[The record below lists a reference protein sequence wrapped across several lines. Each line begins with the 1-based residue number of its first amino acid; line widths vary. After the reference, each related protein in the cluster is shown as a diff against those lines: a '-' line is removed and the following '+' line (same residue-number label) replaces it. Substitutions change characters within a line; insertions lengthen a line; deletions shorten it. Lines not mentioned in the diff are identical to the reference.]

1 MMDFRLNHI
10 TALVVGLASIWFIS
24 SAARAADFAEVT
36 VESVVGQQVSGFVEL
51 PQLSASDLASLEIK
65 LASRPTYADNDVA
78 YYSVHQDLRFQAKER
93 TNGSVQLDIASNG
106 PLREPKL
113 NVLLRITW
121 PNGDLLQGL
130 TLSVP
135 FTEAALV
142 ADKTVLTT
150 SKDNLWQLAKR
161 TRDGSRVSISQQM
174 LAIQRLNPN
183 AFSEGNING
192 LKSGYLLRIPDFM
205 DAVEVDKALA
215 LDAVEGQH
223 SQWRGYQKEGQK
235 RDLKR
240 DQNSV
245 EKEGDKTP
253 LAELGADLPPAER
266 RGEVRIFQPESPMA
280 SGFDTEVRADADAA
294 VESKASFEEAASS
307 NGDELKLPENV
318 VVEASNGT
326 PADAQGDVNIDQ
338 SVNDQIDLM
347 MAEENQGSYS
357 AQFVWLVA
365 GGILGVL
372 IVIMLLR
379 RQMAERKKNL
389 EDAWVT
395 EADSDAEIDAEI
407 DDETEHGLDEA
418 KADQADPETL
428 DSQDD
433 PDTEADTEE
442 DFEESSEERS
452 EEAQQQG
459 AEVVEP
465 SISALAEAE
474 VEAEAEEEGT
484 GPIEPSVAPVITP
497 DISPTEEAAPT
508 TAKDETFLEVLDADE
523 APLEETSNAEVY
535 TTRLKLAEAYLEM
548 GDEAGARDMLNEV
561 VAEGDDAQKTLAKS
575 IIQRIDDA
583 LDDSKDT

>member
-1 MMDFRLNHI
+1 MMNFRLNHI
-10 TALVVGLASIWFIS
+10 TALVVGLAFMWFIS
-24 SAARAADFAEVT
+24 STARAADFAEVT

-51 PQLSASDLASLEIK
+51 PQLSSSDLAGLEIK

-93 TNGSVQLDIASNG
+93 TNGSVQLDISSNG

-121 PNGDLLQGL
+121 PDGDLLQGL

-205 DAVEVDKALA
+205 DAVEVDKASALA
-215 LDAVEGQH
+215 AVEGQH
-223 SQWRGYQKEGQK
+223 SQWRGDQKEGQK
-235 RDLKR
+235 EGQKGDLKR

-253 LAELGADLPPAER
+253 LVELGADLPPAER
-266 RGEVRIFQPESPMA
+266 RGEVRIFQPESPVA

-294 VESKASFEEAASS
+294 VESQASFEEAASS
-307 NGDELKLPENV
+307 NSDDLNLPENV
-318 VVEASNGT
+318 VVEASNNT
-326 PADAQGDVNIDQ
+326 LADAQGDDAKPVNIDQ

-389 EDAWVT
+389 EDAWVA

-407 DDETEHGLDEA
+407 DDEAEHGLEEA
-418 KADQADPETL
+418 KLDQADPEPL

-433 PDTEADTEE
+433 PGTEPDTEE
-442 DFEESSEERS
+442 DFEERSEARS
-452 EEAQQQG
+452 EEAQQEG
-459 AEVVEP
+459 
-465 SISALAEAE
+465 
-474 VEAEAEEEGT
+474 AEAEEEVT
-484 GPIEPSVAPVITP
+484 GPIEPSIAPVIAPVTAPINAP
-497 DISPTEEAAPT
+497 DISPTEETAPT
-508 TAKDETFLEVLDADE
+508 TVKDETFLEVLNGDE
-523 APLEETSNAEVY
+523 APLEETSNTEVY

>member
-10 TALVVGLASIWFIS
+10 TALVVGLAFMWFIG

-65 LASRPTYADNDVA
+65 LASRPTYADNDVT
-78 YYSVHQDLRFQAKER
+78 YYSVHQDLRFQVKER
-93 TNGSVQLDIASNG
+93 TNGSVQLDISSNG

-121 PNGDLLQGL
+121 PDGDLLQGL

-205 DAVEVDKALA
+205 DAVEVDKASALA
-215 LDAVEGQH
+215 AVEGQH
-223 SQWRGYQKEGQK
+223 SQWRGDQKEGQK
-235 RDLKR
+235 GDLKR

-253 LAELGADLPPAER
+253 LVELGADLPPAER
-266 RGEVRIFQPESPMA
+266 RGEVRIFQPESPVA

-294 VESKASFEEAASS
+294 VESQASFEEAASS
-307 NGDELKLPENV
+307 NSDDLNLPENV
-318 VVEASNGT
+318 VVEASNNT
-326 PADAQGDVNIDQ
+326 LADAQGDDAKPVNIDQ

-389 EDAWVT
+389 EDAWVA

-407 DDETEHGLDEA
+407 DDEAEHGLKEA
-418 KADQADPETL
+418 KLDQADPEPL

-433 PDTEADTEE
+433 PGTEPDTEE
-442 DFEESSEERS
+442 DFEERSEARS
-452 EEAQQQG
+452 EEAQQEG
-459 AEVVEP
+459 
-465 SISALAEAE
+465 
-474 VEAEAEEEGT
+474 AEAEEEVT
-484 GPIEPSVAPVITP
+484 GPIEPSIAPVIAPVTAPINAP
-497 DISPTEEAAPT
+497 DISPTEETAPT
-508 TAKDETFLEVLDADE
+508 TVKDETFLEVLNGDE
-523 APLEETSNAEVY
+523 APLEETSNTEVY

>member
-1 MMDFRLNHI
+1 MMNFRLNHI
-10 TALVVGLASIWFIS
+10 TALVVGLAFMWFIG

-78 YYSVHQDLRFQAKER
+78 YYSVYQDLRFQAKER
-93 TNGSVQLDIASNG
+93 TNGSVQLDISSNG

-121 PNGDLLQGL
+121 PDGDLLQGL

-183 AFSEGNING
+183 AFSGGNING

-205 DAVEVDKALA
+205 DAVEVDKASALA
-215 LDAVEGQH
+215 AVEGQH
-223 SQWRGYQKEGQK
+223 SQWRGDQKEGQK
-235 RDLKR
+235 EGQKGDLKR

-253 LAELGADLPPAER
+253 LVELGADLPPAER
-266 RGEVRIFQPESPMA
+266 RGEVRIFQPESPVA

-294 VESKASFEEAASS
+294 VESQASFEEAASS
-307 NGDELKLPENV
+307 NVDDLNLPENV
-318 VVEASNGT
+318 VVEASNNT
-326 PADAQGDVNIDQ
+326 LADAQGDDAKPVNIDQ

-389 EDAWVT
+389 EDAWVA

-407 DDETEHGLDEA
+407 DDEAEHGLEEA
-418 KADQADPETL
+418 KLDQADPEPL

-433 PDTEADTEE
+433 PGTEPDTEE
-442 DFEESSEERS
+442 DFEERSEARS
-452 EEAQQQG
+452 EEAQQEG
-459 AEVVEP
+459 
-465 SISALAEAE
+465 
-474 VEAEAEEEGT
+474 AEAEEEVT
-484 GPIEPSVAPVITP
+484 GPIEPSIAPVIAPVTAPINAP
-497 DISPTEEAAPT
+497 DISPTEETAPT
-508 TAKDETFLEVLDADE
+508 TVKDETFLEVLNGDE
-523 APLEETSNAEVY
+523 APLEETSNTEVY

>member
-1 MMDFRLNHI
+1 MMNFRLNHI
-10 TALVVGLASIWFIS
+10 TALVVGLAFMWFIG
-24 SAARAADFAEVT
+24 SAARAAGFAEVT

-93 TNGSVQLDIASNG
+93 TNGSVQLDISSNG

-121 PNGDLLQGL
+121 PDGDLLQGL

-205 DAVEVDKALA
+205 DAVEVDKASA

-223 SQWRGYQKEGQK
+223 SQWRGDQKEGQK
-235 RDLKR
+235 GDLKR

-253 LAELGADLPPAER
+253 LVELGADLPPAER
-266 RGEVRIFQPESPMA
+266 RGEVRIFQPESPA
-280 SGFDTEVRADADAA
+280 TSGFDTEVRAGADAA
-294 VESKASFEEAASS
+294 VESQVSFEEAASS
-307 NGDELKLPENV
+307 NGDDLNLPENV
-318 VVEASNGT
+318 VVEASNNT
-326 PADAQGDVNIDQ
+326 LADAQGDDAKPVNIDQ

-372 IVIMLLR
+372 VVIMLLR

-389 EDAWVT
+389 EDAWVA

-407 DDETEHGLDEA
+407 DDEAEHGLEEA
-418 KADQADPETL
+418 KLDQADPEPL

-433 PDTEADTEE
+433 PGTEPDTEE
-442 DFEESSEERS
+442 DFEERSEARS
-452 EEAQQQG
+452 EEAQQEG
-459 AEVVEP
+459 
-465 SISALAEAE
+465 
-474 VEAEAEEEGT
+474 AEAEEEVT
-484 GPIEPSVAPVITP
+484 GPIEPSIAPVTTPINAP
-497 DISPTEEAAPT
+497 DISPTEETAPT
-508 TAKDETFLEVLDADE
+508 TVKDETFLEVLNGDE
-523 APLEETSNAEVY
+523 APLEETSNTEVY

>member
-1 MMDFRLNHI
+1 MMNFRLNHI
-10 TALVVGLASIWFIS
+10 TALVVGLAFMWFIG

-78 YYSVHQDLRFQAKER
+78 YYSVYQDLRFQAKER
-93 TNGSVQLDIASNG
+93 TNGSVQLDISSNG

-121 PNGDLLQGL
+121 PDGDLLQGL

-205 DAVEVDKALA
+205 DAVEVDKASA

-223 SQWRGYQKEGQK
+223 SQWRGDQKEGQK
-235 RDLKR
+235 EGQKGDLKR

-253 LAELGADLPPAER
+253 LVELGADLPPAER
-266 RGEVRIFQPESPMA
+266 RGEVRIFQSESPVA

-294 VESKASFEEAASS
+294 VESQASFEEAASS
-307 NGDELKLPENV
+307 NSDDLNLPENV
-318 VVEASNGT
+318 VVEASNNT
-326 PADAQGDVNIDQ
+326 LADAQDDDAKPVNIDQ

-372 IVIMLLR
+372 VVIMLLR

-389 EDAWVT
+389 EDAWVA

-407 DDETEHGLDEA
+407 DDEAEHGLEEA
-418 KADQADPETL
+418 KLDQADPEPL

-433 PDTEADTEE
+433 PGTEPDTEE
-442 DFEESSEERS
+442 DFEERSEARS
-452 EEAQQQG
+452 EEAQQEG
-459 AEVVEP
+459 
-465 SISALAEAE
+465 
-474 VEAEAEEEGT
+474 AEAEEEVT
-484 GPIEPSVAPVITP
+484 GPIEPSIAPVIAPVTAPINAP
-497 DISPTEEAAPT
+497 DISPTEETAPT
-508 TAKDETFLEVLDADE
+508 TVKDETFLEVLNGDE
-523 APLEETSNAEVY
+523 APLEETSNTEVY

>member
-1 MMDFRLNHI
+1 MMNFRLNHI
-10 TALVVGLASIWFIS
+10 TALVVGLAFMWFIG

-78 YYSVHQDLRFQAKER
+78 YYSVYQDLRFQAKER
-93 TNGSVQLDIASNG
+93 TNGSVQLDISSNG

-121 PNGDLLQGL
+121 PDGDLLQGL

-205 DAVEVDKALA
+205 DAVEVDKASA

-223 SQWRGYQKEGQK
+223 SQWRGDQKEGQK
-235 RDLKR
+235 GDLKR

-253 LAELGADLPPAER
+253 LVELGADLPPAER
-266 RGEVRIFQPESPMA
+266 RGEVRIFQSESPVA

-294 VESKASFEEAASS
+294 VESQASFEEAASS
-307 NGDELKLPENV
+307 NSDDLNLPENV
-318 VVEASNGT
+318 VVEASNNT
-326 PADAQGDVNIDQ
+326 LADAQGDDAKPVNIDQ

-389 EDAWVT
+389 EDAWVA

-407 DDETEHGLDEA
+407 DDEAEHGLEEA
-418 KADQADPETL
+418 KLDQADPEPL

-433 PDTEADTEE
+433 PGTEPDTEE
-442 DFEESSEERS
+442 DFEERSEARS
-452 EEAQQQG
+452 EEAQQEG
-459 AEVVEP
+459 
-465 SISALAEAE
+465 
-474 VEAEAEEEGT
+474 AEAEEEVT
-484 GPIEPSVAPVITP
+484 GPIEPSIAPVTTPINAP
-497 DISPTEEAAPT
+497 DISPTEETAPT
-508 TAKDETFLEVLDADE
+508 TVKDETFLEVLNGDE
-523 APLEETSNAEVY
+523 APLEETSNTEVY

>member
-1 MMDFRLNHI
+1 MMNFRLNHI
-10 TALVVGLASIWFIS
+10 TALVVGLAFMWFIG

-93 TNGSVQLDIASNG
+93 TNGSVQLDISSNG

-121 PNGDLLQGL
+121 PDGDLLQGL

-205 DAVEVDKALA
+205 DAVEVDKASALA
-215 LDAVEGQH
+215 AVEGQH
-223 SQWRGYQKEGQK
+223 SQWRGDQKEGQK
-235 RDLKR
+235 EGQKGDLKR

-253 LAELGADLPPAER
+253 LVELGADLPPAER
-266 RGEVRIFQPESPMA
+266 RGEVRIFQPESPVA

-294 VESKASFEEAASS
+294 VESQASFEEAASS
-307 NGDELKLPENV
+307 NSDDLNLPENV
-318 VVEASNGT
+318 VVEASNNT
-326 PADAQGDVNIDQ
+326 LADAQGDDAKPVNIDQ

-389 EDAWVT
+389 EDAWVA

-407 DDETEHGLDEA
+407 DDEAEHGLKEA
-418 KADQADPETL
+418 KLDQADPEPL

-433 PDTEADTEE
+433 PGTEPDTEE
-442 DFEESSEERS
+442 DFEERSEARS
-452 EEAQQQG
+452 EEAQQEG
-459 AEVVEP
+459 
-465 SISALAEAE
+465 
-474 VEAEAEEEGT
+474 AEAEEEVT
-484 GPIEPSVAPVITP
+484 GPIEPSIAPVTAPINAP
-497 DISPTEEAAPT
+497 DISPTEETAPT
-508 TAKDETFLEVLDADE
+508 TVKDETFLEVLNGDE
-523 APLEETSNAEVY
+523 APLEETSNTEVY

>member
-1 MMDFRLNHI
+1 MNHI
-10 TALVVGLASIWFIS
+10 TALVVGLAFMWFSS

-51 PQLSASDLASLEIK
+51 PQLSSSDLAGLEIK
-65 LASRPTYADNDVA
+65 LASRPTYADNNVA

-93 TNGSVQLDIASNG
+93 TNGSVQLDISSNG

-121 PNGDLLQGL
+121 PDGDLLQGL

-142 ADKTVLTT
+142 ANKTVLTT

-205 DAVEVDKALA
+205 DAVEVDKASA

-223 SQWRGYQKEGQK
+223 SQWRGDQKSNQREGQK
-235 RDLKR
+235 GDLKR
-240 DQNSV
+240 DLNSV

-253 LAELGADLPPAER
+253 LVELGADLPPAER
-266 RGEVRIFQPESPMA
+266 RGEVRIFQPESPVT
-280 SGFDTEVRADADAA
+280 SGFDTEVRADADTA
-294 VESKASFEEAASS
+294 VESQASFEEAASS
-307 NGDELKLPENV
+307 NGDDLNLPENV
-318 VVEASNGT
+318 VVEASNNT
-326 PADAQGDVNIDQ
+326 LTDAQGNDAKPVNIDQ

-389 EDAWVT
+389 EDAWVA

-407 DDETEHGLDEA
+407 DDKTEHGLEEA
-418 KADQADPETL
+418 KLDQADPEPL
-428 DSQDD
+428 DGQDD
-433 PDTEADTEE
+433 PDTEPDTEE
-442 DFEESSEERS
+442 DFEERS
-452 EEAQQQG
+452 EARSEG
-459 AEVVEP
+459 APQEG
-465 SISALAEAE
+465 AA
-474 VEAEAEEEGT
+474 AEEEVT
-484 GPIEPSVAPVITP
+484 GPIEPSIAPVTAPVTAPINAAINAP
-497 DISPTEEAAPT
+497 DISPTEETAPT
-508 TAKDETFLEVLDADE
+508 TAKDETFLEMLNADE
-523 APLEETSNAEVY
+523 APLEETSNTEVY

-561 VAEGDDAQKTLAKS
+561 VAEGDDAQKALAKS

>member
-1 MMDFRLNHI
+1 MMNFRLNHI
-10 TALVVGLASIWFIS
+10 TALVVGLAFMWFIG

-65 LASRPTYADNDVA
+65 LASRPTYADNDVT
-78 YYSVHQDLRFQAKER
+78 YYSVHQDLRFQVKER
-93 TNGSVQLDIASNG
+93 TNGSVQLDISSNG

-121 PNGDLLQGL
+121 PDGDLLQGL

-205 DAVEVDKALA
+205 DAVEVDKASALA
-215 LDAVEGQH
+215 AVEGQH
-223 SQWRGYQKEGQK
+223 SQWRGDQKEGQK
-235 RDLKR
+235 EGQKGDLKI

-253 LAELGADLPPAER
+253 LVELGADLPPAER
-266 RGEVRIFQPESPMA
+266 RGEVRIFQPESPVA

-294 VESKASFEEAASS
+294 VESQASFEEAASS
-307 NGDELKLPENV
+307 NSDDLNLPENV
-318 VVEASNGT
+318 VVEASNNT
-326 PADAQGDVNIDQ
+326 LADAQGDDAKPVNIDQ

-389 EDAWVT
+389 EDAWVA

-407 DDETEHGLDEA
+407 DDEAEHGLKEA
-418 KADQADPETL
+418 KLDQADPEPL

-433 PDTEADTEE
+433 PGTEPDTEE
-442 DFEESSEERS
+442 DFEERSEARS
-452 EEAQQQG
+452 EEAQQEG
-459 AEVVEP
+459 
-465 SISALAEAE
+465 
-474 VEAEAEEEGT
+474 AEAEEEVT
-484 GPIEPSVAPVITP
+484 GPIEPSIAPVIAPVTAPINAP
-497 DISPTEEAAPT
+497 DISPTEETAPT
-508 TAKDETFLEVLDADE
+508 TVKDETFLEVLNGDE
-523 APLEETSNAEVY
+523 APLEETSNTEVY

>member
-1 MMDFRLNHI
+1 MMNFRLNHI
-10 TALVVGLASIWFIS
+10 TALVVGLAFMWFIG

-65 LASRPTYADNDVA
+65 LASRPTYADNDVT
-78 YYSVHQDLRFQAKER
+78 YYSVHQDLRFQVKER
-93 TNGSVQLDIASNG
+93 TNGSVQLDISSNG

-121 PNGDLLQGL
+121 PDGDLLQGL

-205 DAVEVDKALA
+205 DAVEVDKASALA
-215 LDAVEGQH
+215 AVEGQH
-223 SQWRGYQKEGQK
+223 SQWRGDQKEGQK
-235 RDLKR
+235 EGQKGDLKR

-253 LAELGADLPPAER
+253 LVELGADLPPAER
-266 RGEVRIFQPESPMA
+266 RGEVRIFQPESPVA

-294 VESKASFEEAASS
+294 VESQASFEEAASS
-307 NGDELKLPENV
+307 NSDDLNLPENV
-318 VVEASNGT
+318 VVEASNNT
-326 PADAQGDVNIDQ
+326 LADAQGDDAKPVNIDQ

-389 EDAWVT
+389 EDAWVA

-407 DDETEHGLDEA
+407 DDEAEHGLKEA
-418 KADQADPETL
+418 KLDQADPEPL

-433 PDTEADTEE
+433 PGTEPDTEE
-442 DFEESSEERS
+442 DFEERSEARS
-452 EEAQQQG
+452 EEAQQEG
-459 AEVVEP
+459 
-465 SISALAEAE
+465 
-474 VEAEAEEEGT
+474 AEAEEEVT
-484 GPIEPSVAPVITP
+484 GPIEPSIAPVIAPVTAPINAP
-497 DISPTEEAAPT
+497 DILPTEETAPT
-508 TAKDETFLEVLDADE
+508 TVKDETFLEVLNGDE
-523 APLEETSNAEVY
+523 APLEETSNTEVY

>member
-1 MMDFRLNHI
+1 MMNFRLNHI
-10 TALVVGLASIWFIS
+10 TALVVGLAFMWFIG

-93 TNGSVQLDIASNG
+93 TNGSVQLDISSNG

-121 PNGDLLQGL
+121 PDGDLLQGL

-161 TRDGSRVSISQQM
+161 TRDGSRVSISQ
-174 LAIQRLNPN
+174 
-183 AFSEGNING
+183 
-192 LKSGYLLRIPDFM
+192 
-205 DAVEVDKALA
+205 
-215 LDAVEGQH
+215 H
-223 SQWRGYQKEGQK
+223 SQWRGDQKEDQKEGQK
-235 RDLKR
+235 GDLKR

-253 LAELGADLPPAER
+253 LVELGADLPPAER
-266 RGEVRIFQPESPMA
+266 RGEVRIFQPESPVA
-280 SGFDTEVRADADAA
+280 SGFDTEVRAGADAA
-294 VESKASFEEAASS
+294 VESQASFEEAASS
-307 NGDELKLPENV
+307 NGDDLNLPENV
-318 VVEASNGT
+318 VVEASNNT
-326 PADAQGDVNIDQ
+326 LADAQGDDAKPVNIDQ

-389 EDAWVT
+389 EDAWVA

-407 DDETEHGLDEA
+407 DDEAEHGLEEA
-418 KADQADPETL
+418 KLDQADPEPL

-433 PDTEADTEE
+433 PGTEPDTEE
-442 DFEESSEERS
+442 DFEERSEARS
-452 EEAQQQG
+452 EEAQQEG
-459 AEVVEP
+459 
-465 SISALAEAE
+465 
-474 VEAEAEEEGT
+474 AEAEEEVT
-484 GPIEPSVAPVITP
+484 GPIEPSIAPVTTPINAP
-497 DISPTEEAAPT
+497 DISPTEETAPT
-508 TAKDETFLEVLDADE
+508 TVKDETFLEVLNGDE
-523 APLEETSNAEVY
+523 APLEETSNTEVY

>member
-1 MMDFRLNHI
+1 MMNFRLNHI
-10 TALVVGLASIWFIS
+10 TALVGGLAFMWFIS
-24 SAARAADFAEVT
+24 STARAADFAEVT

-51 PQLSASDLASLEIK
+51 PQFSASDLASLEIK

-93 TNGSVQLDIASNG
+93 TNGSVQLDISSNG

-121 PNGDLLQGL
+121 PDGDLLQGL

-205 DAVEVDKALA
+205 DAVEVDKASA
-215 LDAVEGQH
+215 LDAVESQH
-223 SQWRGYQKEGQK
+223 SQWRGDQKSNQREGQK
-235 RDLKR
+235 GDLKR

-253 LAELGADLPPAER
+253 LVELGADLPPAER
-266 RGEVRIFQPESPMA
+266 RGEVRIFQPESPVT
-280 SGFDTEVRADADAA
+280 SGFDTEVRADADTA
-294 VESKASFEEAASS
+294 VESQASFEEAASS
-307 NGDELKLPENV
+307 NGDDLNLPENV
-318 VVEASNGT
+318 VVEASNNT
-326 PADAQGDVNIDQ
+326 LADAQGDDAKPVNIDR

-389 EDAWVT
+389 EDAWVA

-407 DDETEHGLDEA
+407 DDETEHGLEEA
-418 KADQADPETL
+418 KLDQADPEPL
-428 DSQDD
+428 DSEDD
-433 PDTEADTEE
+433 PDTEPDTEE
-442 DFEESSEERS
+442 DFEERS
-452 EEAQQQG
+452 EGVQQEG
-459 AEVVEP
+459 
-465 SISALAEAE
+465 
-474 VEAEAEEEGT
+474 AEAEEEVT
-484 GPIEPSVAPVITP
+484 GPIEPSIAPVTAPVTAPINAP
-497 DISPTEEAAPT
+497 DISPTEETAPT
-508 TAKDETFLEVLDADE
+508 TAKDETFLEMLNADE
-523 APLEETSNAEVY
+523 APLEETSNTEVY

-561 VAEGDDAQKTLAKS
+561 VAEGDDAQKALAKS

>member
-1 MMDFRLNHI
+1 MMNFRLNHI
-10 TALVVGLASIWFIS
+10 TALVVGLAFMWFIG

-78 YYSVHQDLRFQAKER
+78 YYSVYQDLRFQAKER
-93 TNGSVQLDIASNG
+93 TNGSVQLDISSNG

-121 PNGDLLQGL
+121 PDGDLLQGL

-205 DAVEVDKALA
+205 DAVEVDKASALA
-215 LDAVEGQH
+215 AVEGQH
-223 SQWRGYQKEGQK
+223 SQWRGDQKEDQKEGQK
-235 RDLKR
+235 GDLKR

-253 LAELGADLPPAER
+253 LVELGADLPPAER
-266 RGEVRIFQPESPMA
+266 RGEVRIFQSESPVA
-280 SGFDTEVRADADAA
+280 SGFDTEVRAGADAA
-294 VESKASFEEAASS
+294 VESQASFEEAASS
-307 NGDELKLPENV
+307 NVDDLNLPENV
-318 VVEASNGT
+318 VVEASNNT
-326 PADAQGDVNIDQ
+326 LADAQDDDAKPVNIDQ

-372 IVIMLLR
+372 VVIMLLR

-389 EDAWVT
+389 EDAWVA

-407 DDETEHGLDEA
+407 DDEAEHGLEEA
-418 KADQADPETL
+418 KLDQADPEPL

-433 PDTEADTEE
+433 PGTEPDTEE
-442 DFEESSEERS
+442 DFEERSEARS
-452 EEAQQQG
+452 EEAQQEG
-459 AEVVEP
+459 
-465 SISALAEAE
+465 
-474 VEAEAEEEGT
+474 AEAEEEVT
-484 GPIEPSVAPVITP
+484 GPIAPSIAPVIAPVTAPINAP
-497 DISPTEEAAPT
+497 DISPTEETAPT
-508 TAKDETFLEVLDADE
+508 TVKDETFLEVLNGDE
-523 APLEETSNAEVY
+523 APLEETSNTEVY

>member
-1 MMDFRLNHI
+1 MMNFRLNHI
-10 TALVVGLASIWFIS
+10 TALVVGLAFMWFIG

-93 TNGSVQLDIASNG
+93 TNGSVQLDISSNG

-121 PNGDLLQGL
+121 PDGDLLQGL
-130 TLSVP
+130 TFSVP

-142 ADKTVLTT
+142 ANKTVLTT

-205 DAVEVDKALA
+205 DAVEVNKASALA
-215 LDAVEGQH
+215 AVEGQH
-223 SQWRGYQKEGQK
+223 SQWRGDQKNNQKERQK
-235 RDLKR
+235 GDPKR
-240 DQNSV
+240 DQNTV

-253 LAELGADLPPAER
+253 LVELGADLPPAER
-266 RGEVRIFQPESPMA
+266 RGEVRIFQPESPVT
-280 SGFDTEVRADADAA
+280 SGFDTEVRADADTA
-294 VESKASFEEAASS
+294 VESQASFEEAASS
-307 NGDELKLPENV
+307 NGDDLNLPENV
-318 VVEASNGT
+318 VVEASNNT
-326 PADAQGDVNIDQ
+326 LADAQGDDAKPVNIDQ

-389 EDAWVT
+389 EDAWVA
-395 EADSDAEIDAEI
+395 EAGSDAEIDAEI
-407 DDETEHGLDEA
+407 DDETEHGLEEA
-418 KADQADPETL
+418 KLDQADPEPL
-428 DSQDD
+428 DGEDD
-433 PDTEADTEE
+433 ADTEPDTEE
-442 DFEESSEERS
+442 DFEERS
-452 EEAQQQG
+452 EARSEG
-459 AEVVEP
+459 ARQEG
-465 SISALAEAE
+465 
-474 VEAEAEEEGT
+474 AEAEEEVT
-484 GPIEPSVAPVITP
+484 GPIEPSIAPVTAPVTAPINAP
-497 DISPTEEAAPT
+497 DISPTEETAPT

-523 APLEETSNAEVY
+523 APLEETSNTEVY

-561 VAEGDDAQKTLAKS
+561 VAEGDDAQKALAKS

>member
-1 MMDFRLNHI
+1 MMNFRLNHI
-10 TALVVGLASIWFIS
+10 TALVVGLAFMWFIG

-78 YYSVHQDLRFQAKER
+78 YYSVYQDLRFQAKER
-93 TNGSVQLDIASNG
+93 TNGSVQLDISSNG

-121 PNGDLLQGL
+121 PDGDLLQGL

-205 DAVEVDKALA
+205 DAVEVDKASA

-223 SQWRGYQKEGQK
+223 SQWRGDQKEGQK
-235 RDLKR
+235 GDLKR

-253 LAELGADLPPAER
+253 LVELGADLPPAER
-266 RGEVRIFQPESPMA
+266 RGEVRIFQSESPVA

-294 VESKASFEEAASS
+294 VESQASFEEAASS
-307 NGDELKLPENV
+307 NVDDLNLPENV
-318 VVEASNGT
+318 VVEASNNT
-326 PADAQGDVNIDQ
+326 LADAQDDDAKPVNIDQ

-372 IVIMLLR
+372 VVIMLLR

-389 EDAWVT
+389 EDAWVA

-407 DDETEHGLDEA
+407 DDEAEHGLEEA
-418 KADQADPETL
+418 KLDQADPEPL

-433 PDTEADTEE
+433 PGTEPDTEE
-442 DFEESSEERS
+442 DFEERTEERS
-452 EEAQQQG
+452 EEAQQEG
-459 AEVVEP
+459 
-465 SISALAEAE
+465 
-474 VEAEAEEEGT
+474 AEAEEEVT
-484 GPIEPSVAPVITP
+484 GPIEPSIAPVTTPINAP
-497 DISPTEEAAPT
+497 DISPTEETAPT
-508 TAKDETFLEVLDADE
+508 TVKDETFLEVLNGDE
-523 APLEETSNAEVY
+523 APLEETSNTEVY

>member
-1 MMDFRLNHI
+1 MMNFRLNHI
-10 TALVVGLASIWFIS
+10 TALVVGLAFMWFIG

-65 LASRPTYADNDVA
+65 LASRPTYADNDVT
-78 YYSVHQDLRFQAKER
+78 YYSVHQDLRFQVKER
-93 TNGSVQLDIASNG
+93 TNGSVQLDISSNG

-121 PNGDLLQGL
+121 PDGDLLQGL

-205 DAVEVDKALA
+205 DAVEVDKASALA
-215 LDAVEGQH
+215 AVEGQH
-223 SQWRGYQKEGQK
+223 SQWRGDQKEGQK
-235 RDLKR
+235 EGQKGDRKR

-253 LAELGADLPPAER
+253 LVELGADLPPAER
-266 RGEVRIFQPESPMA
+266 RGEVRIFQPESPVA

-294 VESKASFEEAASS
+294 VESQASFEEAASS
-307 NGDELKLPENV
+307 NSDDLNLPENV
-318 VVEASNGT
+318 VVEASNNT
-326 PADAQGDVNIDQ
+326 LADAQGDDAKPVNIDQ

-389 EDAWVT
+389 EDAWVA

-407 DDETEHGLDEA
+407 DDEAEHGRKEA
-418 KADQADPETL
+418 KLDQADPEPL

-433 PDTEADTEE
+433 PGTEPDTEE
-442 DFEESSEERS
+442 DFEERSEARS
-452 EEAQQQG
+452 EEAQQEG
-459 AEVVEP
+459 
-465 SISALAEAE
+465 
-474 VEAEAEEEGT
+474 AEAEEEVT
-484 GPIEPSVAPVITP
+484 GPIEPSIAPVTAPINAP
-497 DISPTEEAAPT
+497 DISPTEETAPT
-508 TAKDETFLEVLDADE
+508 TVKDETFLEVLNGDE
-523 APLEETSNAEVY
+523 APLEETSNTEVY

>member
-1 MMDFRLNHI
+1 MMNFRLNHI
-10 TALVVGLASIWFIS
+10 TALVVGLAFMWFIG

-78 YYSVHQDLRFQAKER
+78 YYSVYQDLRFQAKER
-93 TNGSVQLDIASNG
+93 TNGSVQLDISSNG

-121 PNGDLLQGL
+121 PDGDLLQGL

-205 DAVEVDKALA
+205 DAVEVDKASA

-223 SQWRGYQKEGQK
+223 SQWRGDQKEGQK
-235 RDLKR
+235 GDLKR

-253 LAELGADLPPAER
+253 LVELGADLPPAER
-266 RGEVRIFQPESPMA
+266 RGEVRIFQSESPVA

-294 VESKASFEEAASS
+294 VESQASFEEAASS
-307 NGDELKLPENV
+307 NSDDLNLPENV
-318 VVEASNGT
+318 VVEASNNT
-326 PADAQGDVNIDQ
+326 LADAQGDDAKPVNIDQ
-338 SVNDQIDLM
+338 NVNDQIDLM

-372 IVIMLLR
+372 VVIMLLR

-389 EDAWVT
+389 EDAWVA

-407 DDETEHGLDEA
+407 DDEAEHGLEEA
-418 KADQADPETL
+418 KLDQADPEPL

-433 PDTEADTEE
+433 PGTEPDTEE
-442 DFEESSEERS
+442 DFEERSEARS
-452 EEAQQQG
+452 EEAQQEG
-459 AEVVEP
+459 
-465 SISALAEAE
+465 
-474 VEAEAEEEGT
+474 AEAEEEVT
-484 GPIEPSVAPVITP
+484 GPIEPSIAPVTAPINAP
-497 DISPTEEAAPT
+497 DISPTEETAPT
-508 TAKDETFLEVLDADE
+508 TVKDETFLEVLNGDE
-523 APLEETSNAEVY
+523 APLEETSNTEVY

>member
-1 MMDFRLNHI
+1 MMNFRLNHI
-10 TALVVGLASIWFIS
+10 TALVVGLAFMWFIG

-93 TNGSVQLDIASNG
+93 TNGSVQLDISSNG

-121 PNGDLLQGL
+121 PDGDLLQGL

-205 DAVEVDKALA
+205 DAVEVDKASA

-223 SQWRGYQKEGQK
+223 SQWRGDQKEDQKEGQK
-235 RDLKR
+235 GDLKR

-253 LAELGADLPPAER
+253 LVELGADLPPAER
-266 RGEVRIFQPESPMA
+266 RGEVRIFQPESPAA

-294 VESKASFEEAASS
+294 VESQASFEEAASS
-307 NGDELKLPENV
+307 NGDDLNLPENV
-318 VVEASNGT
+318 VVEASNNT
-326 PADAQGDVNIDQ
+326 LADAQGDDAKPVNIDQ

-372 IVIMLLR
+372 VVIMLLR

-389 EDAWVT
+389 EDAWVA

-407 DDETEHGLDEA
+407 DDEAEHGLEEA
-418 KADQADPETL
+418 KLDQADPEPL

-433 PDTEADTEE
+433 PGTEPDTEE
-442 DFEESSEERS
+442 DFEERSEARS
-452 EEAQQQG
+452 EEAQQEG
-459 AEVVEP
+459 
-465 SISALAEAE
+465 
-474 VEAEAEEEGT
+474 AEAEEEVT
-484 GPIEPSVAPVITP
+484 GPIEPSIAPVTTPINAP
-497 DISPTEEAAPT
+497 DISPTEETAPT
-508 TAKDETFLEVLDADE
+508 TVKDETFLEVLNGDE
-523 APLEETSNAEVY
+523 APLEETSNTEVY

>member
-1 MMDFRLNHI
+1 MMNFRLNHI

-205 DAVEVDKALA
+205 DAVEVDKASALA
-215 LDAVEGQH
+215 AVEGQH
-223 SQWRGYQKEGQK
+223 SQWRGDQKEGQK
-235 RDLKR
+235 EGQKGDLKR

-253 LAELGADLPPAER
+253 LVELGADLPPAER
-266 RGEVRIFQPESPMA
+266 RGEVRIFQPESPVA

-294 VESKASFEEAASS
+294 VESQASFEEAASS
-307 NGDELKLPENV
+307 NSDDLNLPENV
-318 VVEASNGT
+318 VVEASNNT
-326 PADAQGDVNIDQ
+326 LADAQGDDAKPVNIDQ

-389 EDAWVT
+389 EDAWVA

-407 DDETEHGLDEA
+407 DDEAEHGLKEA
-418 KADQADPETL
+418 KLDQADPEPL

-433 PDTEADTEE
+433 PGTEPDTEE
-442 DFEESSEERS
+442 DFEERTEARS
-452 EEAQQQG
+452 EEAQQEG
-459 AEVVEP
+459 
-465 SISALAEAE
+465 
-474 VEAEAEEEGT
+474 AEAEEEVT
-484 GPIEPSVAPVITP
+484 GPIEPSIAPVIAPVTAPINAP
-497 DISPTEEAAPT
+497 DISPTEETAPT
-508 TAKDETFLEVLDADE
+508 TVKDETFLEVLNGDE
-523 APLEETSNAEVY
+523 APLEETSNTEVY

>member
-1 MMDFRLNHI
+1 MMNFRLNHI
-10 TALVVGLASIWFIS
+10 TALVVGLAFMWFIG

-78 YYSVHQDLRFQAKER
+78 YYSVYQDLRFQAKER
-93 TNGSVQLDIASNG
+93 TNGSVQLDISSNG

-121 PNGDLLQGL
+121 PDGDLLQGL

-205 DAVEVDKALA
+205 DAVEVDKASA

-223 SQWRGYQKEGQK
+223 SQWRGDQKEGQK
-235 RDLKR
+235 GDLKR

-253 LAELGADLPPAER
+253 LVELGADLPPAER
-266 RGEVRIFQPESPMA
+266 RGEVRIFQSESPVA

-294 VESKASFEEAASS
+294 VESQASFEEAASS
-307 NGDELKLPENV
+307 NSDDLNLPENV
-318 VVEASNGT
+318 VVEASNNT
-326 PADAQGDVNIDQ
+326 LADAQGDDAKPVNIDQ

-372 IVIMLLR
+372 VVIMLLR

-389 EDAWVT
+389 EDAWVA

-407 DDETEHGLDEA
+407 DDEAEHGLEEA
-418 KADQADPETL
+418 KLDQADPEPL

-433 PDTEADTEE
+433 PGTEPDTEE
-442 DFEESSEERS
+442 DFEERSEARS
-452 EEAQQQG
+452 EEAQQEG
-459 AEVVEP
+459 
-465 SISALAEAE
+465 
-474 VEAEAEEEGT
+474 AEAEEEVT
-484 GPIEPSVAPVITP
+484 GPIEPSIAPVTTPINAP
-497 DISPTEEAAPT
+497 DISPTEETAPT
-508 TAKDETFLEVLDADE
+508 TVKDETFLEVLNGDE
-523 APLEETSNAEVY
+523 APLEETSNTEVY

>member
-65 LASRPTYADNDVA
+65 LASRPTYADNDVT
-78 YYSVHQDLRFQAKER
+78 YYSVHQDLRFQVKER
-93 TNGSVQLDIASNG
+93 TNGSVQLDISSNG

-121 PNGDLLQGL
+121 PDGDLLQGL

-205 DAVEVDKALA
+205 DAVEVDKASALA
-215 LDAVEGQH
+215 AVEGQH
-223 SQWRGYQKEGQK
+223 SQWRGDQKEGQK
-235 RDLKR
+235 GDLKR

-253 LAELGADLPPAER
+253 LVELGADLPPAER
-266 RGEVRIFQPESPMA
+266 RGEVRIFQPESPVA

-294 VESKASFEEAASS
+294 VESQASFEEAASS
-307 NGDELKLPENV
+307 NSDDLNLPENV
-318 VVEASNGT
+318 VVEASNNT
-326 PADAQGDVNIDQ
+326 LADAQGDDAKPVNIDQ

-389 EDAWVT
+389 EDAWVA

-407 DDETEHGLDEA
+407 DDEAEHGLKEA
-418 KADQADPETL
+418 KLDQADPEPL

-433 PDTEADTEE
+433 PGTEPDTEE
-442 DFEESSEERS
+442 DFEERSEARS
-452 EEAQQQG
+452 EEAQQEG
-459 AEVVEP
+459 
-465 SISALAEAE
+465 
-474 VEAEAEEEGT
+474 AEAEEEVT
-484 GPIEPSVAPVITP
+484 GPIEPSIAPVIAPVTAPINAP
-497 DISPTEEAAPT
+497 DISPTEETAPT
-508 TAKDETFLEVLDADE
+508 TVKDETFLEVLNGDE
-523 APLEETSNAEVY
+523 APLEETSNTEVY

-583 LDDSKDT
+583 LDD

>member
-1 MMDFRLNHI
+1 
-10 TALVVGLASIWFIS
+10 
-24 SAARAADFAEVT
+24 
-36 VESVVGQQVSGFVEL
+36 
-51 PQLSASDLASLEIK
+51 
-65 LASRPTYADNDVA
+65 
-78 YYSVHQDLRFQAKER
+78 
-93 TNGSVQLDIASNG
+93 
-106 PLREPKL
+106 
-113 NVLLRITW
+113 
-121 PNGDLLQGL
+121 
-130 TLSVP
+130 
-135 FTEAALV
+135 
-142 ADKTVLTT
+142 
-150 SKDNLWQLAKR
+150 
-161 TRDGSRVSISQQM
+161 
-174 LAIQRLNPN
+174 
-183 AFSEGNING
+183 
-192 LKSGYLLRIPDFM
+192 
-205 DAVEVDKALA
+205 
-215 LDAVEGQH
+215 
-223 SQWRGYQKEGQK
+223 
-235 RDLKR
+235 
-240 DQNSV
+240 
-245 EKEGDKTP
+245 
-253 LAELGADLPPAER
+253 
-266 RGEVRIFQPESPMA
+266 
-280 SGFDTEVRADADAA
+280 
-294 VESKASFEEAASS
+294 
-307 NGDELKLPENV
+307 
-318 VVEASNGT
+318 
-326 PADAQGDVNIDQ
+326 
-338 SVNDQIDLM
+338 M

-418 KADQADPETL
+418 KVDQADPETL

-484 GPIEPSVAPVITP
+484 GPIEPSVTP

>member
-1 MMDFRLNHI
+1 MMNFRLNHI
-10 TALVVGLASIWFIS
+10 TALVVGLAFMWFIG

-78 YYSVHQDLRFQAKER
+78 YYSVYQDLRFQAKER
-93 TNGSVQLDIASNG
+93 TNGSVQLDISSNG

-121 PNGDLLQGL
+121 PDGDLLQGL

-205 DAVEVDKALA
+205 DAVEVDKASA

-223 SQWRGYQKEGQK
+223 SQWRGDQKEGQK
-235 RDLKR
+235 GDLKR

-253 LAELGADLPPAER
+253 LVELGADLPPAER
-266 RGEVRIFQPESPMA
+266 RGEVRIFQSESPVA

-294 VESKASFEEAASS
+294 VESQASFEEAASS
-307 NGDELKLPENV
+307 NVDDLNLPENV
-318 VVEASNGT
+318 VVEASNNT
-326 PADAQGDVNIDQ
+326 LADAQGDDAKPVNIDQ

-372 IVIMLLR
+372 VVIMLLR

-389 EDAWVT
+389 EDAWVA

-407 DDETEHGLDEA
+407 DDEAEHGLEEA
-418 KADQADPETL
+418 KLDQADPEPL

-433 PDTEADTEE
+433 PGTEPDTEE
-442 DFEESSEERS
+442 DFEERSEARS
-452 EEAQQQG
+452 EEAQQEG
-459 AEVVEP
+459 
-465 SISALAEAE
+465 
-474 VEAEAEEEGT
+474 AEAEEEVT
-484 GPIEPSVAPVITP
+484 GPIEPSIAPVTTPINAP
-497 DISPTEEAAPT
+497 DISPTEETAPT
-508 TAKDETFLEVLDADE
+508 TVKDETFLEVLNGDE
-523 APLEETSNAEVY
+523 APLEETSNTEVY

>member
-1 MMDFRLNHI
+1 MMNFRLNHI
-10 TALVVGLASIWFIS
+10 TALVVGLAFMWFIG

-65 LASRPTYADNDVA
+65 LASRPTYADNDVT
-78 YYSVHQDLRFQAKER
+78 YYSVHQDLRFQVKER
-93 TNGSVQLDIASNG
+93 TNGSVQLDISSNG

-121 PNGDLLQGL
+121 PDGDLLQGL

-205 DAVEVDKALA
+205 DAVEVDKASALA
-215 LDAVEGQH
+215 AVEGQH
-223 SQWRGYQKEGQK
+223 SQWRGDQKEGQK
-235 RDLKR
+235 EGQKGDRKR

-253 LAELGADLPPAER
+253 LVELGADLPPAER
-266 RGEVRIFQPESPMA
+266 RGEVRIFQPESPVA

-294 VESKASFEEAASS
+294 VESQASFEEAASS
-307 NGDELKLPENV
+307 NSDDLNLPENV
-318 VVEASNGT
+318 VVEASNNT
-326 PADAQGDVNIDQ
+326 LADAQGDDAKPVNIDQ

-389 EDAWVT
+389 EDAWVA

-407 DDETEHGLDEA
+407 DDEAEHGLKEA
-418 KADQADPETL
+418 KLDQADPEPL

-433 PDTEADTEE
+433 PGTEPDTEE
-442 DFEESSEERS
+442 DFEERSEARS
-452 EEAQQQG
+452 EEAQQEG
-459 AEVVEP
+459 
-465 SISALAEAE
+465 
-474 VEAEAEEEGT
+474 AEAEEEVT
-484 GPIEPSVAPVITP
+484 GPIEPSIAPVTAPINAP
-497 DISPTEEAAPT
+497 DISPTEETAPT
-508 TAKDETFLEVLDADE
+508 TVKDETFLEVLNGDE
-523 APLEETSNAEVY
+523 APLEETSNTEVY

>member
-1 MMDFRLNHI
+1 MMNFRLNHI
-10 TALVVGLASIWFIS
+10 TALVVGLAFMWFIG

-65 LASRPTYADNDVA
+65 LASRPTYADNDVT
-78 YYSVHQDLRFQAKER
+78 YYSVHQDLRFQVKER
-93 TNGSVQLDIASNG
+93 TNGSVQLDISSNG

-121 PNGDLLQGL
+121 PDGDLLQGL

-205 DAVEVDKALA
+205 DAVEVDKASA

-223 SQWRGYQKEGQK
+223 SQWRGDQKEGQK
-235 RDLKR
+235 GDLKR

-253 LAELGADLPPAER
+253 LVELGADLPPAER
-266 RGEVRIFQPESPMA
+266 RGEVRIFQSESPVA

-294 VESKASFEEAASS
+294 VESQASFEEAASS
-307 NGDELKLPENV
+307 NSDDLNLPENV
-318 VVEASNGT
+318 VVEASNNT
-326 PADAQGDVNIDQ
+326 LADAQGDDAKPVNIDQ

-389 EDAWVT
+389 EDAWVA

-407 DDETEHGLDEA
+407 DDEAEHGLEEA
-418 KADQADPETL
+418 KLDQADPEPL

-433 PDTEADTEE
+433 PGTEPDTEE
-442 DFEESSEERS
+442 DFEERSEARS
-452 EEAQQQG
+452 EEAQQEG
-459 AEVVEP
+459 
-465 SISALAEAE
+465 
-474 VEAEAEEEGT
+474 AEAEEEVT
-484 GPIEPSVAPVITP
+484 GPIEPSIAPVIAPVTAPINAP
-497 DISPTEEAAPT
+497 DISPTEETAPT
-508 TAKDETFLEVLDADE
+508 TVKDETFLEVLNGDE
-523 APLEETSNAEVY
+523 APLEETSNTEVY

>member
-1 MMDFRLNHI
+1 MMNFRLNHI
-10 TALVVGLASIWFIS
+10 TALVVGLAFMWFIG

-65 LASRPTYADNDVA
+65 LASRPTYADNDVT
-78 YYSVHQDLRFQAKER
+78 YYSVHQDLRFQVKER
-93 TNGSVQLDIASNG
+93 TNGSVQLDISSNG

-121 PNGDLLQGL
+121 PDGDLLQGL

-205 DAVEVDKALA
+205 DAVEVDKASALA
-215 LDAVEGQH
+215 AVEGQH
-223 SQWRGYQKEGQK
+223 SQWRGDQ
-235 RDLKR
+235 KR

-253 LAELGADLPPAER
+253 LVELGADLPPAER
-266 RGEVRIFQPESPMA
+266 RGEVRIFQPESPVA

-294 VESKASFEEAASS
+294 VESQASFEEAASS
-307 NGDELKLPENV
+307 NSDDLNLPENV
-318 VVEASNGT
+318 VVEASNNT
-326 PADAQGDVNIDQ
+326 LADAQGDDAKPVNIDQ

-389 EDAWVT
+389 EDAWVA

-407 DDETEHGLDEA
+407 DDEAEHGLKEA
-418 KADQADPETL
+418 KLDQADPEPL

-433 PDTEADTEE
+433 PGTEPDTEE
-442 DFEESSEERS
+442 DFEERSEARS
-452 EEAQQQG
+452 EEAQQEG
-459 AEVVEP
+459 
-465 SISALAEAE
+465 
-474 VEAEAEEEGT
+474 AEAEEEVT
-484 GPIEPSVAPVITP
+484 GPIEPSIAPVIAPVTAPINAP
-497 DISPTEEAAPT
+497 DISPTEETAPT
-508 TAKDETFLEVLDADE
+508 TVKDETFLEVLNGDE
-523 APLEETSNAEVY
+523 APLEETSNTEVY

>member
-1 MMDFRLNHI
+1 MMNFRLNHI
-10 TALVVGLASIWFIS
+10 TALVVGLAFMWFIG

-78 YYSVHQDLRFQAKER
+78 YYSVYQDLRFQAKER
-93 TNGSVQLDIASNG
+93 TNGSVQLDISSNG

-121 PNGDLLQGL
+121 PDGDLLQGL

-205 DAVEVDKALA
+205 DAVEVDKASA

-223 SQWRGYQKEGQK
+223 SQWRGDQKEGQK
-235 RDLKR
+235 GDLKR

-253 LAELGADLPPAER
+253 LVELGADLPPAER
-266 RGEVRIFQPESPMA
+266 RGEVRIFQSESPVA

-294 VESKASFEEAASS
+294 VESQASFEEAASS
-307 NGDELKLPENV
+307 NSDDLNLPENV
-318 VVEASNGT
+318 VVEASNNT
-326 PADAQGDVNIDQ
+326 LADAQGDDAKPVNIDQ

-372 IVIMLLR
+372 VVIMLLR

-389 EDAWVT
+389 EDAWVA

-407 DDETEHGLDEA
+407 DDEAEHGLEEA
-418 KADQADPETL
+418 KLDQADPEPL

-433 PDTEADTEE
+433 PGTEPDTEE
-442 DFEESSEERS
+442 DFEERSEARS
-452 EEAQQQG
+452 EEAQQEG
-459 AEVVEP
+459 
-465 SISALAEAE
+465 
-474 VEAEAEEEGT
+474 AEAEEEVT
-484 GPIEPSVAPVITP
+484 GPIEPSIAPVTAPINAP
-497 DISPTEEAAPT
+497 DISPTEETAPT
-508 TAKDETFLEVLDADE
+508 TVKDETFLEVLNGDE
-523 APLEETSNAEVY
+523 APLEETSNTEVY

>member
-1 MMDFRLNHI
+1 MMNFRLNHI
-10 TALVVGLASIWFIS
+10 TALVVGLAFMWFIG

-65 LASRPTYADNDVA
+65 LASRPTYADNDVT
-78 YYSVHQDLRFQAKER
+78 YYSVHQDLRFQVKER
-93 TNGSVQLDIASNG
+93 TNGSVQLDISSNG

-121 PNGDLLQGL
+121 PDGDLLQGL

-205 DAVEVDKALA
+205 DAVEVDKASALA
-215 LDAVEGQH
+215 AVEGQH

-240 DQNSV
+240 DQNGV

-253 LAELGADLPPAER
+253 LVELGADLPPAER
-266 RGEVRIFQPESPMA
+266 RGEVRIFQPESPVA

-294 VESKASFEEAASS
+294 VESQASFEEAASS
-307 NGDELKLPENV
+307 NSDDLNLPENV
-318 VVEASNGT
+318 VVEASNNT
-326 PADAQGDVNIDQ
+326 LADAQGDDAKPVNIDQ

-389 EDAWVT
+389 EDAWVA

-407 DDETEHGLDEA
+407 DDEAEHGLKEA
-418 KADQADPETL
+418 KLDQADPEPL

-433 PDTEADTEE
+433 PGTEPDTEE
-442 DFEESSEERS
+442 DFEERSEARS
-452 EEAQQQG
+452 EEAQQEG
-459 AEVVEP
+459 
-465 SISALAEAE
+465 
-474 VEAEAEEEGT
+474 AEAEEEVT
-484 GPIEPSVAPVITP
+484 GPIEPSIAPVTAPINAP
-497 DISPTEEAAPT
+497 DISPTEETAPT
-508 TAKDETFLEVLDADE
+508 TVKDETFLEVLNGDE
-523 APLEETSNAEVY
+523 APLEETSNTEVY

>member
-1 MMDFRLNHI
+1 MMNFRLNHI
-10 TALVVGLASIWFIS
+10 TALVVGLAFMWFIG

-65 LASRPTYADNDVA
+65 LASRPTYADNDVT
-78 YYSVHQDLRFQAKER
+78 YYSVHQDLRFQVKER
-93 TNGSVQLDIASNG
+93 TNGSVQLDISSNG

-121 PNGDLLQGL
+121 PDGDLLQGL

-205 DAVEVDKALA
+205 DAVEVDKASALA
-215 LDAVEGQH
+215 AVEGQH
-223 SQWRGYQKEGQK
+223 SQWRGDQKEGQK
-235 RDLKR
+235 EGQKGDLKR

-253 LAELGADLPPAER
+253 LVELGADLPPAER
-266 RGEVRIFQPESPMA
+266 RGEVRIFQPESPVA

-294 VESKASFEEAASS
+294 VESQASFEEAASS
-307 NGDELKLPENV
+307 NSDDLNLPENV
-318 VVEASNGT
+318 VVEASNNT
-326 PADAQGDVNIDQ
+326 LADAQGDDAKPVNIDQ

-389 EDAWVT
+389 EDAWVA

-407 DDETEHGLDEA
+407 DDEAEHGLKEA
-418 KADQADPETL
+418 KLDQADPEPL

-433 PDTEADTEE
+433 PGTEPDTEE
-442 DFEESSEERS
+442 DFEERSEARS
-452 EEAQQQG
+452 EEAQQEG
-459 AEVVEP
+459 
-465 SISALAEAE
+465 
-474 VEAEAEEEGT
+474 AEAEEEVT
-484 GPIEPSVAPVITP
+484 GPIEPSIAPVIAPVTAPINAP
-497 DISPTEEAAPT
+497 DISPTEETAPT
-508 TAKDETFLEVLDADE
+508 TVKDETFLEVLNGDE
-523 APLEETSNAEVY
+523 APLEETSNTEVY

>member
-1 MMDFRLNHI
+1 MMNFRLNHI
-10 TALVVGLASIWFIS
+10 TALVVGLAFMWFIG

-78 YYSVHQDLRFQAKER
+78 YYSVYQDLRFQAKER
-93 TNGSVQLDIASNG
+93 TNGSVQLDISSNG

-121 PNGDLLQGL
+121 PDGDLLQGL

-205 DAVEVDKALA
+205 DAVEVDKASALA
-215 LDAVEGQH
+215 AVEGQH
-223 SQWRGYQKEGQK
+223 SQWRGDQKEDQKEGQK
-235 RDLKR
+235 GDLKR

-253 LAELGADLPPAER
+253 LVELGADLPPAER
-266 RGEVRIFQPESPMA
+266 RGEVRIFQSESPVA
-280 SGFDTEVRADADAA
+280 SGFDTEVRAGADAA
-294 VESKASFEEAASS
+294 VESQASFEEAASS
-307 NGDELKLPENV
+307 NVDDLNLPENV
-318 VVEASNGT
+318 VVEASNNT
-326 PADAQGDVNIDQ
+326 LADAQDDDAKPVNIDQ

-372 IVIMLLR
+372 VVIMLLR

-389 EDAWVT
+389 EDAWVA

-407 DDETEHGLDEA
+407 DDEAEHGLEEA
-418 KADQADPETL
+418 KLDQADPEPL

-433 PDTEADTEE
+433 PGTEPDTEE
-442 DFEESSEERS
+442 DFEERSEARS
-452 EEAQQQG
+452 EEAQQEG
-459 AEVVEP
+459 
-465 SISALAEAE
+465 
-474 VEAEAEEEGT
+474 AEAEEEVT
-484 GPIEPSVAPVITP
+484 GPIEPSIAPVIAPVTAPINAP
-497 DISPTEEAAPT
+497 DISPTEETAPT
-508 TAKDETFLEVLDADE
+508 TVKDETFLEVLNGDE
-523 APLEETSNAEVY
+523 APLEETSNTEVY

>member
-1 MMDFRLNHI
+1 MMNFRLNHI
-10 TALVVGLASIWFIS
+10 TALVVGLAFMWFIG

-65 LASRPTYADNDVA
+65 LASRPTYADNDVT
-78 YYSVHQDLRFQAKER
+78 YYSVHQDLRFQVKER
-93 TNGSVQLDIASNG
+93 TNGSVQLDISSNG

-121 PNGDLLQGL
+121 PDGDLLQGL

-205 DAVEVDKALA
+205 DAVEVDKASALA
-215 LDAVEGQH
+215 AVEGQH
-223 SQWRGYQKEGQK
+223 SQWRGDQKEGQK
-235 RDLKR
+235 GDLKR

-253 LAELGADLPPAER
+253 LVELGADLPPAER

-307 NGDELKLPENV
+307 NSDDLNLPENV
-318 VVEASNGT
+318 VVEASNNT
-326 PADAQGDVNIDQ
+326 LADAQGDDAKPVNIDQ
-338 SVNDQIDLM
+338 SVSDQIDLM

-389 EDAWVT
+389 EDAWVA

-407 DDETEHGLDEA
+407 DDEAEHGLKEA
-418 KADQADPETL
+418 KLDQADPEPL

-433 PDTEADTEE
+433 PGTEPDTEE
-442 DFEESSEERS
+442 DFEERSEARS
-452 EEAQQQG
+452 EEAQQEG
-459 AEVVEP
+459 
-465 SISALAEAE
+465 
-474 VEAEAEEEGT
+474 AEAEEEVT
-484 GPIEPSVAPVITP
+484 GPIEPSIAPVIAPVTAPINAP
-497 DISPTEEAAPT
+497 DISPTEETAPT
-508 TAKDETFLEVLDADE
+508 TVKDETFLEVLNGDE
-523 APLEETSNAEVY
+523 APLEETSNTEVY

>member
-1 MMDFRLNHI
+1 MMNFRLNHI
-10 TALVVGLASIWFIS
+10 TALVVGLAFMWFIG

-65 LASRPTYADNDVA
+65 LASRPTYADNDVT
-78 YYSVHQDLRFQAKER
+78 YYSVHQDLRFQVKER
-93 TNGSVQLDIASNG
+93 TNGSVQLDISSNG

-121 PNGDLLQGL
+121 PDGDLLQGL

-205 DAVEVDKALA
+205 DAVEVDKASALA
-215 LDAVEGQH
+215 AVEGQH

-240 DQNSV
+240 DQNGV

-253 LAELGADLPPAER
+253 LVELGADLPPAER
-266 RGEVRIFQPESPMA
+266 RGEVRIFQPESPVA

-294 VESKASFEEAASS
+294 VESQASFEEAASS
-307 NGDELKLPENV
+307 NSDDLNLPENV
-318 VVEASNGT
+318 VVEASNNT
-326 PADAQGDVNIDQ
+326 LADAQGDDAKPVNIDQ

-389 EDAWVT
+389 EDAWVA

-407 DDETEHGLDEA
+407 DDEAEHGLKEA
-418 KADQADPETL
+418 KLDQADPEPL

-433 PDTEADTEE
+433 PGTEPDTEE
-442 DFEESSEERS
+442 DFEERSEARS
-452 EEAQQQG
+452 EEAQQEG
-459 AEVVEP
+459 
-465 SISALAEAE
+465 
-474 VEAEAEEEGT
+474 AEAEEEVT
-484 GPIEPSVAPVITP
+484 GPIEPSIAPVIAPVTAPINAP
-497 DISPTEEAAPT
+497 DISPTEETAPT
-508 TAKDETFLEVLDADE
+508 TVKDETFLEVLNGDE
-523 APLEETSNAEVY
+523 APLEETSNTEVY

>member
-1 MMDFRLNHI
+1 MMNFRLNHI
-10 TALVVGLASIWFIS
+10 TALVVGLAFMWFIG

-93 TNGSVQLDIASNG
+93 TNGSVQLDISSNG

-121 PNGDLLQGL
+121 PDGDLLQGL

-205 DAVEVDKALA
+205 DAVEVDKASA

-223 SQWRGYQKEGQK
+223 SQWRGDQKEGQK
-235 RDLKR
+235 EGQKGDLKR

-253 LAELGADLPPAER
+253 LVELGADLPPAER
-266 RGEVRIFQPESPMA
+266 RGEVRIFQPESPVA

-294 VESKASFEEAASS
+294 VESQASFEEAASS
-307 NGDELKLPENV
+307 NVDDLNLPENV
-318 VVEASNGT
+318 VVEASNNT
-326 PADAQGDVNIDQ
+326 LADAQGDDAKPVNIDQ

-372 IVIMLLR
+372 VVIMLLR

-389 EDAWVT
+389 EDAWVA

-407 DDETEHGLDEA
+407 DDEAEHGLEEA
-418 KADQADPETL
+418 KLDQADPEPL

-433 PDTEADTEE
+433 PGTEPDTEE
-442 DFEESSEERS
+442 DFEERSEARS
-452 EEAQQQG
+452 EEAQQEG
-459 AEVVEP
+459 
-465 SISALAEAE
+465 
-474 VEAEAEEEGT
+474 AEAEEEVT
-484 GPIEPSVAPVITP
+484 GPIEPSIAPVIAPVTAPINAP
-497 DISPTEEAAPT
+497 DISPTEETAPT
-508 TAKDETFLEVLDADE
+508 TVKDETFLEVLNGDE
-523 APLEETSNAEVY
+523 APLEETSNTEVY

>member
-1 MMDFRLNHI
+1 MMNFRLNHI
-10 TALVVGLASIWFIS
+10 TALVVGLAFMWFIG

-65 LASRPTYADNDVA
+65 LASRPTYADNDVT
-78 YYSVHQDLRFQAKER
+78 YYSVHQDLRFQVKER
-93 TNGSVQLDIASNG
+93 TNGSVQLDISSNG

-121 PNGDLLQGL
+121 PDGDLLQGL

-205 DAVEVDKALA
+205 DAVEVDKASALA
-215 LDAVEGQH
+215 AVEGQH
-223 SQWRGYQKEGQK
+223 SQWRGDQKEGQK
-235 RDLKR
+235 GDLKR

-253 LAELGADLPPAER
+253 LVELGADLPPAER
-266 RGEVRIFQPESPMA
+266 RGEVRIFQPESPVA

-294 VESKASFEEAASS
+294 VESQASFEEAASS
-307 NGDELKLPENV
+307 NSDDLNLPENV
-318 VVEASNGT
+318 VVEASNNT
-326 PADAQGDVNIDQ
+326 LADAQGDDAKPVNIDQ

-389 EDAWVT
+389 EDAWVA

-407 DDETEHGLDEA
+407 DDEAEHGLKEA
-418 KADQADPETL
+418 KLDQADPEPL

-433 PDTEADTEE
+433 PGTEPDTEE
-442 DFEESSEERS
+442 DFEERSEARS
-452 EEAQQQG
+452 EEAQQEG
-459 AEVVEP
+459 
-465 SISALAEAE
+465 
-474 VEAEAEEEGT
+474 AEAEEEVT
-484 GPIEPSVAPVITP
+484 GPIEPSIAPVIAPVTASINAP
-497 DISPTEEAAPT
+497 DISPTEETAPT
-508 TAKDETFLEVLDADE
+508 TVKDETFLEVLNGDE
-523 APLEETSNAEVY
+523 APLEETSNTEVY

>member
-1 MMDFRLNHI
+1 MMNFRLNHI
-10 TALVVGLASIWFIS
+10 TALVVGLAFMWFIG

-65 LASRPTYADNDVA
+65 LASRPTYADNDVT
-78 YYSVHQDLRFQAKER
+78 YYSVHQDLRFQVKER
-93 TNGSVQLDIASNG
+93 TNGSVQLDISSNG

-121 PNGDLLQGL
+121 PDGDLLQGL

-205 DAVEVDKALA
+205 DAVEVDKASALA
-215 LDAVEGQH
+215 AVEGQH
-223 SQWRGYQKEGQK
+223 SQWRGDQKEGQK
-235 RDLKR
+235 EGQKGDLKR

-253 LAELGADLPPAER
+253 LVELGADLPPAER
-266 RGEVRIFQPESPMA
+266 RGEVRIFQPESPVA

-294 VESKASFEEAASS
+294 VESQASFEEAASS
-307 NGDELKLPENV
+307 NSDDLNLPENV
-318 VVEASNGT
+318 VVEASNNT
-326 PADAQGDVNIDQ
+326 LADAQGDDAKPVNIDQ

-389 EDAWVT
+389 EDAWVA

-407 DDETEHGLDEA
+407 DDEAEHGLKEA
-418 KADQADPETL
+418 KLDQADPEPL

-433 PDTEADTEE
+433 PGTEPDTEE
-442 DFEESSEERS
+442 DFEERSEARS
-452 EEAQQQG
+452 EEAQQEG
-459 AEVVEP
+459 
-465 SISALAEAE
+465 
-474 VEAEAEEEGT
+474 AEAEEEVT
-484 GPIEPSVAPVITP
+484 GPIEPSIAPVTAPINAP
-497 DISPTEEAAPT
+497 DISPTEETAPT
-508 TAKDETFLEVLDADE
+508 TVKDETFLEVLNGDE
-523 APLEETSNAEVY
+523 APLEETSNTEVY